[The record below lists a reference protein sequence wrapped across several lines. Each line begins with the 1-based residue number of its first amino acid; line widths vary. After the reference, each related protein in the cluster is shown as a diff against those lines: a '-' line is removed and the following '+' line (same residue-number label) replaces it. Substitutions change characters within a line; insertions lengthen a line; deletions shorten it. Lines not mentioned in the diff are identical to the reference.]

1 MAEGFLR
8 AVAGDRMEACS
19 AGTEPSTLH
28 PLAVE
33 VMQEFGI
40 DISGH
45 RSKGVE
51 EFLDTQIEWV
61 VTVCSSAK
69 QRCPV
74 FPGAAKSLHWDL
86 DDPAAVQ
93 GSREEKL
100 AAFRSARDKTFPQIL
115 HFFGNYQAS

>member
-69 QRCPV
+69 QKCPV
-74 FPGAAKSLHWDL
+74 FTGAAQSLHWDL

-100 AAFRSARDKTFPQIL
+100 AAFRSARDKIFPQIL
-115 HFFGNYQAS
+115 HFFGNY